1 MYQLVLL
8 IPTSVNLEKFDE
20 TWPSFL
26 RVAEQ
31 MPGLIKESISRV
43 DQIIYGSEFI
53 SRIYTFTFPD
63 QETLEKALVSKPG
76 GSAGR
81 LIHDLTGGKVILLT
95 AKYQEDLLN
104 HIQSFSSPENDS

>member
-26 RVAEQ
+26 KVAEQ
-31 MPGLIKESISRV
+31 MPGLIKESVSRV
-43 DQIIYGSEFI
+43 DQLIYGSEFI

-63 QETLEKALVSKPG
+63 QESLEKALVSNPG
-76 GSAGR
+76 ERAGQ
-81 LIHDLTGGKVILLT
+81 LIHDLTDGKVILLT
-95 AKYQEDLLN
+95 ARYQEDFQN
-104 HIQSFSSPENDS
+104 HIQSFTPLENDL

>member
-26 RVAEQ
+26 KVAEQ
-31 MPGLIKESISRV
+31 MPGLIKESVSRV
-43 DQIIYGSEFI
+43 DQLIYGSEFI

-63 QETLEKALVSKPG
+63 QESLEKALVSNPG
-76 GSAGR
+76 ERAGQ
-81 LIHDLTGGKVILLT
+81 LIHDLTDGKVILLT
-95 AKYQEDLLN
+95 ARYQEDFLN
-104 HIQSFSSPENDS
+104 HIQSFTPLENDL